1 MRPRALLRSG
11 RLRGMAGPRVC
22 APPRRARGFT
32 LVEVLV
38 ALLIM
43 AGLAALA
50 WRGLDSIVRSRDGSG
65 EVMDR
70 ALRLNT
76 VVTQWEQD
84 LLAVQDTGAVP
95 PISFDGQSLRL
106 TRRAE
111 GGITLVVW
119 ALRGGAW
126 QRWAAPVATRSN
138 QLSEYWLRS
147 QQLLGN
153 EAGQLTVGQAT
164 EWQLYFY
171 RGNAWTNP
179 QSTGNFLELRQ
190 PEQEVAPAP
199 QAPPSGNGAA
209 GSGNAGTA
217 AIPGSNGAAGN
228 ATQAPTP
235 EQTQQQ
241 AAAAALAAQVA
252 VAQQQREQLPDA
264 VRLVIRLQAGTL
276 TRDIALGPGG
286 G

>member
-1 MRPRALLRSG
+1 M
-11 RLRGMAGPRVC
+11 PRVQ
-22 APPRRARGFT
+22 RWRRGFT

-50 WRGLDSIVRSRDGSG
+50 WRGLDTIVRARDGSG

-70 ALRLNT
+70 TLRLNT
-76 VVTQWEQD
+76 IVTQWEQD

-119 ALRGGAW
+119 ALRGSAW

-138 QLSEYWLRS
+138 ELGEHWLRS

-153 EAGQLTVGQAT
+153 EAGQLTVAQAVD
-164 EWQLYFY
+164 WQVFFY
-171 RGNAWTNP
+171 RGNAWTNA
-179 QSTGNFLELRQ
+179 QSTGDFQQLRSSVQ
-190 PEQEVAPAP
+190 DVAPLP
-199 QAPPSGNGAA
+199 QELVNSESTSGAKGVGLPGGPENPP
-209 GSGNAGTA
+209 GSGAGDANAADAQA
-217 AIPGSNGAAGN
+217 AALAR
-228 ATQAPTP
+228 AEAK
-235 EQTQQQ
+235 
-241 AAAAALAAQVA
+241 AAAALAQA
-252 VAQQQREQLPDA
+252 VLSQQQREQMPDA
-264 VRLVIRLQAGTL
+264 VRLVIRLDGGTL

>member
-1 MRPRALLRSG
+1 
-11 RLRGMAGPRVC
+11 
-22 APPRRARGFT
+22 

-50 WRGLDSIVRSRDGSG
+50 WRGLDTIVRARDGSG

-70 ALRLNT
+70 TLRLNT
-76 VVTQWEQD
+76 IVTQWEQD

-119 ALRGGAW
+119 ALRGDAW

-138 QLSEYWLRS
+138 ELGEHWLRS

-153 EAGQLTVGQAT
+153 EAGQLTVAQAVD
-164 EWQLYFY
+164 WQVFFY
-171 RGNAWTNP
+171 RGNAWTNA
-179 QSTGNFLELRQ
+179 QSTGDFQQLRSLVQ
-190 PEQEVAPAP
+190 DVAPLP
-199 QAPPSGNGAA
+199 QELVKPESTSGAGGVGLPGGAEGRENLP
-209 GSGNAGTA
+209 GSGAGDASVVDAQA
-217 AIPGSNGAAGN
+217 AALARAEAS
-228 ATQAPTP
+228 
-235 EQTQQQ
+235 
-241 AAAAALAAQVA
+241 AAAALAQA
-252 VAQQQREQLPDA
+252 VLSQQQREQMPDA
-264 VRLVIRLQAGTL
+264 VRLVIRLDAGTL
-276 TRDIALGPGG
+276 TRDISLGPGG